1 MLPARICVGLLL
13 SLALPPFL
21 EEARFAAQSAA
32 PVTFTG
38 DIAPIVFDNCVAC
51 HRPGG
56 GAPFSL
62 RTYEDVRQRA
72 TQIAEVTRS
81 RYMPPWKPEPGYG
94 EFVGARR
101 LSDEQLALIQR
112 WVKTGM
118 IEGDRRELPPV
129 PPSSGEWQ
137 FGTPDLV
144 VSMPEP
150 YVLRGGGPDVFRTF
164 VIPIPLSEGRYVKG
178 LEFHPGPQHAVHHA
192 NIKLDQ
198 TRSSRRLDEDEPG
211 PGYDG
216 GGGRD
221 ARFPDGYF
229 LGWTPGQLPRIFRD
243 DMAWYVGPGSD
254 LVVELHM
261 MPAGGGHMVSTGG
274 DQMLPTGGE
283 QPVQISVGLFFTD
296 QPPARLPY
304 MLRLGRQD
312 IDIPAGAREHVV
324 TDTFVLPVDVDVLAV
339 QPHAH
344 NLAKEIRGFA
354 RLPDGA
360 TKSLIYIKAWDFNWQ
375 DAYRYIE
382 PLSLPKGTTLVM
394 QYTYDNSAGNPR
406 NPYRPPSRVTWGQT
420 TSSEMGD
427 LWIQVVT
434 RQSEDRAAL
443 DQAYAPKMLAED
455 IAGYQK
461 MLEVNPDDARVHYDL
476 AFCYLELGRVDA
488 AVAHLEEA
496 VRLEPSSAWADYELG
511 IVLLR
516 QKRFDEAAQHFR
528 QAATLKPDFSE
539 AYNNLGVVYHAQGK
553 IDEAQRWYG
562 EALRV
567 QPDNAE
573 AHYNLGRVRADEGK
587 PVEAIAEYREAL
599 RIRPDDADVHSN
611 LARLL
616 ASRAQIDEAL
626 SHYRR
631 ALQIRPDS
639 PAALVDLAWI
649 LATSNRAEIRA
660 PDEAVRLA
668 ERGVALIGSRNAAA
682 LHTLAVAYAAAGRF
696 DQAMNTA
703 QGALDVASAGGDQEL
718 AEEIRKQLAAWR
730 SSR

>member
-1 MLPARICVGLLL
+1 MLPARIFLGSLLSFVGLLL

-21 EEARFAAQSAA
+21 GEAGLAAQSAA

-72 TQIAEVTRS
+72 ALIAEVTRS
-81 RYMPPWKPEPGYG
+81 RYMPPWKPEPGHG

-101 LSDEQLALIQR
+101 LSDEQVELIQQ

-129 PPSSGEWQ
+129 PTSSGEWQ
-137 FGTPDLV
+137 FGKPDLV

-164 VIPIPLSEGRYVKG
+164 VIPIPLSVGRYVRG

-198 TRSSRRLDEDEPG
+198 TRSSRRLDEGQPG

-221 ARFPDGYF
+221 AKFPDGYF
-229 LGWTPGQLPRIFRD
+229 LGWTPGQLPRVFRD
-243 DMAWYVGPGSD
+243 DMAWYVAPGSD

-261 MPAGGGHMVSTGG
+261 MPTGG
-274 DQMLPTGGE
+274 DQPA
-283 QPVQISVGLFFTD
+283 QISVGLFFTD
-296 QPPARLPY
+296 QPPTRLPY

-312 IDIPAGAREHVV
+312 IDIPAGDSAHVV

-360 TKSLIYIKAWDFNWQ
+360 TKPLIYIKAWDFNWQ
-375 DAYRYIE
+375 DAYRYIK
-382 PLSLPKGTTLVM
+382 PLSLPRGTTLVM

-406 NPYRPPSRVTWGQT
+406 NPHRPPSRVTWGQT
-420 TSSEMGD
+420 SASEMGD

-434 RQSEDRAAL
+434 PQSEDRAAL
-443 DQAYAPKMLAED
+443 DRAYAPKMLAED
-455 IAGYQK
+455 IAGSLK
-461 MLEVNPDDARVHYDL
+461 ILEANPYDARVHYDL

-488 AVAHLEEA
+488 AIAHLEEA
-496 VRLEPSSAWADYELG
+496 VRLEPGSAWADYELG

-528 QAATLKPDFSE
+528 QAARLKPDFSE

-599 RIRPDDADVHSN
+599 RIKPDDADVHTN
-611 LARLL
+611 LGRLL

-631 ALQIRPDS
+631 ALQVRPDS

-660 PDEAVRLA
+660 PEEAVRLA
-668 ERGVALIGSRNAAA
+668 EGGVRLIGARNAAA

-696 DQAMNTA
+696 DQAIDTA

-730 SSR
+730 SRR